1 MSKCCFLAKSPQ
13 CPVSLY
19 LSPVTELPYGL
30 AIPLLNICL
39 KKMKT
44 LIQKDIFMSVYKSEL
59 LGVFWKCTRLDEGKN
74 PYAAVCCFVMVFCIL
89 FH

>member
-1 MSKCCFLAKSPQ
+1 MRKCCFLAKSPQ

-19 LSPVTELPYGL
+19 LSPATEPPYGL

-44 LIQKDIFMSVYKSEL
+44 LIQKDIFMSVFTAASFTIANITKQKPSYRYREKI
-59 LGVFWKCTRLDEGKN
+59 DECERG
-74 PYAAVCCFVMVFCIL
+74 
-89 FH
+89 